1 MKKKRKVI
9 TARNPLEVFQKLNDR
24 KNTFYTVFD
33 EIPTTLGLMLSCNNV
48 DKIPCTGR
56 NTVIMF
62 EAVLLLWYLSKL
74 MYDKSGEDETAFHS
88 QLVEFRDL
96 AQTQCARLNKV
107 ESVDKVAQ
115 VDRVLIKEI
124 YTVYHTH
131 TLVIAEQCTT
141 KELDA
146 VYVDV
151 LRHIEEDI
159 SKIKE
164 QF

>member
-9 TARNPLEVFQKLNDR
+9 VPKNPLEVFKKISDR
-24 KNTFYTVFD
+24 KSTFYTVFD
-33 EIPTTLGLMLSCNNV
+33 EIPTTLGLTLSIAPEG
-48 DKIPCTGR
+48 KIGCTGR

-74 MYDKSGEDETAFHS
+74 LYDKSSDDEVEFHA

-96 AQTQCARLNKV
+96 AQDQCTKLNKV
-107 ESVDKVAQ
+107 QSVDKVAQ
-115 VDRVLIKEI
+115 VDRKLIQEI

-131 TLVIAEQCTT
+131 TLVLAENCTT

-146 VYVDV
+146 VYLDV
-151 LRHIEEDI
+151 LRHIEEDV

-164 QF
+164 